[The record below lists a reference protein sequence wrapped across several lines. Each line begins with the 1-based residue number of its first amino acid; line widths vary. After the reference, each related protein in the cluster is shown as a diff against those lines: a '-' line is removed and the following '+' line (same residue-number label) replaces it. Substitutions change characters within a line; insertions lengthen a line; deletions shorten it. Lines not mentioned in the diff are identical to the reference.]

1 MTTSSITWDGITV
14 AIRYYQ
20 PSYGKLTGHW
30 HLEVKAEGK
39 APLPITET
47 GYRSHFCNPS
57 DIEAAGGPETYVE
70 AWLDYAARQ
79 SDWIEARA
87 ARQQLTLF

>member
-30 HLEVKAEGK
+30 HLEVKAEGE
-39 APLPITET
+39 APLPIAET
-47 GYRSHFCNPS
+47 G
-57 DIEAAGGPETYVE
+57 
-70 AWLDYAARQ
+70 
-79 SDWIEARA
+79 
-87 ARQQLTLF
+87 